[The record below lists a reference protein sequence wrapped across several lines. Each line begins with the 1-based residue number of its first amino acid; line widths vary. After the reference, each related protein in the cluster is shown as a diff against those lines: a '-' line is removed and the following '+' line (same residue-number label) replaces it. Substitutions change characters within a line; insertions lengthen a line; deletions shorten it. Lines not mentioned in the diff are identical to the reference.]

1 MWGTSRLV
9 PAGTFPIPHRILL
22 CAVVAVVGIV
32 IATIAILSFRKAQT
46 TTNPLEPESV
56 EQLVTNG
63 IYQLSRN
70 PMYLGATLILLAL
83 AVYLRNSMAFVA
95 MPLFMIYLTLFQ
107 IRPEERILAEKFG
120 EEFESYRKAVRR
132 WL

>member
-1 MWGTSRLV
+1 M
-9 PAGTFPIPHRILL
+9 
-22 CAVVAVVGIV
+22 
-32 IATIAILSFRKAQT
+32 
-46 TTNPLEPESV
+46 EPESA